1 MNRFNFTVLKRFWS
15 LAKLYWFGD
24 EKKGALALLGLLF
37 VLLVAYTNLSVLL
50 NQQQGDIIS
59 SLSAKNAD
67 RFWSTIQTFFI
78 ILVIYVPLF
87 AGFRYVQG
95 ILGNYW
101 RRWLTYYFLNRYFSN
116 RAFYELGNFNSD
128 IDNPDQSIAEDIKG
142 FTVDSLSFLLALV
155 SSVFQ
160 VIAFSVALWKI
171 SQTLVYIL
179 VLYSAFGTLIVV
191 GIYGRKLVKIN
202 FNQIKKE
209 ANFRFGLVR
218 IRENSESIAF
228 YQGEEQENQTL
239 RRKFGEAFRNYN
251 LLVLWEQI
259 YLGLFTHAY
268 DFFPYVLPAIIIA
281 PQVLSGNL
289 EVGKVTEAAG
299 AFAVIF
305 RSLNFIVERFQS
317 LTAFAASVD
326 RLYALGDYIDEP
338 KVVSD
343 KSISN
348 RPTITT
354 ILNRPTI
361 TTIQQDKLA
370 LKKVTLQTPNYQRI
384 LVKDLSVDLASGK
397 GLLIMGA
404 SGCGKSSLL
413 RAIAGLWNSGTGAI
427 YRPNL
432 SQIFFLPQK
441 PYMILGSLRSQL
453 AYPNDDLN
461 ISESELSDALNRV
474 NLPDLLERSGG
485 LDVEKDWDE
494 ILSLGEQQ
502 RLAFARILINKP
514 RYVILDEATSALD
527 IQNEASLYQ
536 HLIERQITFVSV
548 GHRPTLLNYHDFVL
562 EIESNQ
568 SWKLNPASSFASQ
581 N

>member
-1 MNRFNFTVLKRFWS
+1 MNRFNLKVFKKFWS
-15 LAKLYWFGD
+15 IAKLYWLGN
-24 EKKGALALLGLLF
+24 EKKGAIALVSLLF
-37 VLLVAYTNLSVLL
+37 ILLVAYTQLSVLL

-59 SLSAKNAD
+59 SLSAKDGD
-67 RFWSTIQTFFI
+67 RFWNTIKTFFI

-87 AGFRYVQG
+87 AGFRYVQN

-101 RRWLTYYFLNRYFSN
+101 RRWLTNHFLDRYFSK
-116 RAFYELGNFNSD
+116 RAFYELGNFDND
-128 IDNPDQSIAEDIKG
+128 IDNPDQRIAEDIKG
-142 FTVDSLSFLLALV
+142 FTIDSLSFLLSLV

-160 VIAFSVALWKI
+160 VIAFSFALWKI

-179 VLYSAFGTLIVV
+179 VLYSFIGTVIVV
-191 GIYGRKLVKIN
+191 GVYGRKLVKIN

-228 YQGEEQENQTL
+228 YQGEAQENQSL
-239 RRKFGEAFRNYN
+239 KRKFNEAFENYN

-281 PQVLSGNL
+281 PQVLGGDL

-326 RLYALGDYIDEP
+326 RLSTLDSYVDEP
-338 KVVSD
+338 RVIVD
-343 KSISN
+343 KDILDC
-348 RPTITT
+348 PTISTVKQDT
-354 ILNRPTI
+354 I
-361 TTIQQDKLA
+361 A
-370 LKKVTLQTPNYQRI
+370 LKKVTLQTPNYRRT
-384 LVKDLSVDLASGK
+384 LVKDLSIDLNTGQS
-397 GLLIMGA
+397 LLIMGA

-427 YRPNL
+427 YRPDL
-432 SQIFFLPQK
+432 SQMLFLPQK
-441 PYMILGSLRSQL
+441 PYMILGTLRNQL
-453 AYPNDDLN
+453 AYPNDDLDV
-461 ISESELSDALNRV
+461 SESEIDCALKAV
-474 NLPDLLERSGG
+474 NLPDLVERSGG
-485 LDVEKDWDE
+485 LNVEKDWDDV
-494 ILSLGEQQ
+494 LSLGEQQ

-527 IQNEASLYQ
+527 IKNEASLYQ
-536 HLIERQITFVSV
+536 HLIQNKTTFVSV
-548 GHRPTLLNYHDFVL
+548 GHRPSLVEYHNYVL
-562 EIESNQ
+562 EIGDSQ
-568 SWKLNPASSFASQ
+568 SWKVFESKNFLANK
-581 N
+581 